1 MSRAEDAAIE
11 ARIARLEREARR
23 WRRLAGGAVLGLVAI
38 ALMGQARPGGRV
50 VEAERFVLR
59 DGNGIVRAELGV
71 DGDHSVARRVKDDTS
86 MPRLTVGVENGS
98 SVIVLN
104 DKTGKLTAGL
114 VSLPH
119 GSPAL
124 SLYDLNGKTRAELVL
139 LRDGVPALTLSDR
152 DGFLAWKTP

>member
-11 ARIARLEREARR
+11 ARVARLEREARR
-23 WRRLAGGAVLGLVAI
+23 WRRVAGGAVLGLIAV
-38 ALMGQARPGGRV
+38 ALMGQAKPGARV

-59 DGNGIVRAELGV
+59 DGNGVIRAELGV
-71 DGDHSVARRVKDDTS
+71 DGDQSVALRFKDDTS
-86 MPRLTVGVENGS
+86 MPRLTVGIENGS
-98 SVIVLN
+98 SLIVLN
-104 DKTGKLTAGL
+104 DKNGKLTAGL

-124 SLYDLNGKTRAELVL
+124 SLYDLNGKTRAELLL
-139 LRDGVPALTLSDR
+139 LREGVPALTLSDR